1 MKYGRGN
8 YQIEKNELS
17 NEQQA
22 CFGGG
27 RRECVLFLITAH

>member
-22 CFGGG
+22 CFGEG
-27 RRECVLFLITAH
+27 EESVCYF